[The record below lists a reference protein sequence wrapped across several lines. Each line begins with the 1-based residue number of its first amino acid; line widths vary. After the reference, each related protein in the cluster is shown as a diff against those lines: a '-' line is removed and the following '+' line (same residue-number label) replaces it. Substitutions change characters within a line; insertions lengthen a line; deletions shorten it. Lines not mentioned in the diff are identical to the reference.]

1 MGLLDKLTTQ
11 GSTLSQYDG
20 GIIPVNPLATNQSN
34 LHANLS
40 GQPGYSLD
48 GANTSTVTAQ
58 YNAYDDGVPN
68 QIPLPSLLDTNG
80 VVPPIS
86 AGGQALP
93 YINNLPQ

>member
-20 GIIPVNPLATNQSN
+20 NTIPVNPLATNQSK
-34 LHANLS
+34 LHAELG
-40 GQPGYSLD
+40 GQPGYSLN
-48 GANTSTVTAQ
+48 GANASIVTAQ

-68 QIPLPSLLDTNG
+68 QIPLPSILDTNG

-93 YINNLPQ
+93 YIDNLPQ